1 MEHFQGKELK
11 EYCSFLCG
19 GKAKDI
25 YLPEKEEE
33 ITALLHSFIREG
45 KTFYVL
51 GRGSNVLIS
60 DKGLQEPVLILRENF
75 SGISFISYKDF
86 LEKEAKQVFQKEKQ
100 WLPEGEAEEAVFTA
114 LSGTS
119 LSELAEF
126 AEKEGYSGL
135 EELSGIPGTVGGAV
149 KMNAGAYNRE
159 VKDCFLYGSFVN
171 KSGEKV
177 WLTLPEM
184 DFSYRHSA
192 VEDGMVCLSAS
203 FLLRKADSSFIRNKM
218 EEYKRRRAEK
228 QPLELPSAGSTF
240 KRPEGDYASRLI
252 EAAGLRG
259 FRMGNAG
266 VSEKHCGF
274 VVNLGNADAENIYE
288 LIQEV
293 KRIVKEKEGVQLETE
308 VKLWGQF

>member
-19 GKAKDI
+19 GKAKDL
-25 YLPEKEEE
+25 YLPKKEEE
-33 ITALLHSFIREG
+33 ITALLQRFIREG

-75 SGISFISYKDF
+75 SGIRFISYKDF

-126 AEKEGYSGL
+126 AEKQGYSGL

-171 KSGEKV
+171 ESGEKV

-203 FLLRKADSSFIRNKM
+203 FLLR
-218 EEYKRRRAEK
+218 
-228 QPLELPSAGSTF
+228 
-240 KRPEGDYASRLI
+240 
-252 EAAGLRG
+252 
-259 FRMGNAG
+259 
-266 VSEKHCGF
+266 V
-274 VVNLGNADAENIYE
+274 
-288 LIQEV
+288 
-293 KRIVKEKEGVQLETE
+293 
-308 VKLWGQF
+308 

>member
-33 ITALLHSFIREG
+33 ITALLHSFIRER

-100 WLPEGEAEEAVFTA
+100 WPPEEEAEEAVFTA

-171 KSGEKV
+171 QSGEKV

-203 FLLRKADSSFIRNKM
+203 FLLKKGELASIREKGKSIEGEGRKNSHWSCLPPGLLLKD
-218 EEYKRRRAEK
+218 RRGTM
-228 QPLELPSAGSTF
+228 LPA
-240 KRPEGDYASRLI
+240 
-252 EAAGLRG
+252 
-259 FRMGNAG
+259 
-266 VSEKHCGF
+266 
-274 VVNLGNADAENIYE
+274 
-288 LIQEV
+288 
-293 KRIVKEKEGVQLETE
+293 
-308 VKLWGQF
+308 